1 MDFDKI
7 VSRLKESLDYNFEGR
22 EKEKVWYKDG
32 ILNCADAF
40 ITCMRDE
47 RTLSDE
53 EIARAIHKFGG
64 L

>member
-1 MDFDKI
+1 MDFERI
-7 VSRLKESLDYNFEGR
+7 ISRLKESLDCNFEGR

-40 ITCMRDE
+40 LTCMRDE
-47 RTLSDE
+47 KLIPDE
-53 EIARAIHKFGG
+53 EIFHAIHKFGE

>member
-7 VSRLKESLDYNFEGR
+7 VSRLKESLDNNFYGR
-22 EKEKVWYKDG
+22 EYEKTWYKDG

-47 RTLSDE
+47 GTLSDE
-53 EIARAIHKFGG
+53 EIARAIHIFGG